1 MTIPG
6 TNEPGIFVAGMC
18 MGVLL
23 LMTLGALFAAFRA
36 LVGGDDDA
44 RV

>member
-1 MTIPG
+1 MPG
-6 TNEPGIFVAGMC
+6 TNELGTFVAGMC

-36 LVGGDDDA
+36 LVGGVDDERA
-44 RV
+44 